1 MTIREAALT
10 EPILETLISLSRA
23 WEAEQSCYGYRA
35 NGREDIA
42 GNRIFLAEEDG
53 KTVGYLFG
61 HIFHSENMRYI
72 MPEGTACFEVE
83 ELYVTPAQRSR
94 GIGRA
99 LFACA
104 ERAVRDEAAYLV
116 LSTATKNWKAVFHFY
131 LDELDMTFWSA
142 RLFKQIGGG
151 PA

>member
-1 MTIREAALT
+1 MTIRETALT
-10 EPILETLISLSRA
+10 EPILDTLISLSRA

-61 HIFHSENMRYI
+61 HIFHSENMRSI
-72 MPEGTACFEVE
+72 MPVGTACFEVE

-116 LSTATKNWKAVFHFY
+116 LSTAAKNWKAVFHFY

-142 RLFKQIGGG
+142 RLFKRIGGG